1 MYKIVRN
8 VVQRGNKR
16 LYSPTNLEPRF
27 EYNDVPE
34 PNMRRL
40 INNKL
45 YTTEKIGT
53 VINGKT
59 YIGEDEKFRQF
70 HHVSPLDKSAICY
83 RAYGLQDDTLKNH
96 LNSEEFE
103 RARLHWNN
111 IGLEKRIEIFE
122 NIANQ
127 IESNVNGWK
136 DGLLINTI
144 VGQGKS
150 LYEAEI
156 DAICEL
162 VDFLKFNNSYAE
174 EIMNRQ
180 YISTDDELNYSEI
193 NGLNGFVASITPFNF
208 TAIGANLVSAP
219 LLMGTP
225 VVWKPSEYSLLS
237 NYLYYNILLENNIP
251 PEIVSFTPMH
261 PEVFMGV
268 VSEQRNLAGV
278 AFTGSSQVFSQIY
291 DMIGQNVG
299 TGTYANYPRIVGET
313 GGKNFHFVHPSADAE
328 YVAEKTFHAAF
339 GYSGQKCSACSRLYI
354 PKPLWK
360 NFCSKMLELLNELED
375 TGYHKNSLIHQTS
388 YNKTTITLNQIEK
401 DNRLD
406 IIIGGKCSDIDNFY
420 VSPTMVMS
428 DELGHDI
435 FHKEFFAPI
444 LAVYIYDPEKINE
457 TFDYCINGGGGYAL
471 TGAIF
476 ATDNYFIKKCY
487 DDMRFKAGNFYI
499 NDKCTGSV
507 VGRQPFGG
515 MGISG
520 TNDKAG
526 DIGFLYR
533 FMNQRSVK
541 QALV

>member
-1 MYKIVRN
+1 MYKIIRS

-27 EYNDVPE
+27 EYKDIPE

-59 YIGEDEKFRQF
+59 YIGEDTRFRQF
-70 HHVSPLDKSAICY
+70 HHVSPLDKNAICY

-96 LNSEEFE
+96 LNSEAFE
-103 RARLHWNN
+103 SARLHWNN

-127 IESNVNGWK
+127 IESNVNSWK

-162 VDFLKFNNSYAE
+162 VDFLKFNNCYAE
-174 EIMNRQ
+174 EIMNRK
-180 YISTDDELNYSEI
+180 YIGTDDELNYSEI

-237 NYLYYNILLENNIP
+237 NYLYYNILLEHNIP
-251 PEIVSFTPMH
+251 PEIVSFTPIN
-261 PEVFMGV
+261 PEVFMGI

-291 DMIGQNVG
+291 DKIGQNVG

-313 GGKNFHFVHPSADAE
+313 GGKNFHFAHPSANAE

-360 NFCSKMLELLNELED
+360 NFCSKMLELINELED
-375 TGYHKNSLIHQTS
+375 TDYHKNCLIHQTS
-388 YNKTTITLNQIEK
+388 YNKTAITLNQIEK

-406 IIIGGKCSDIDNFY
+406 IVIGGKCSDIDNFY
-420 VSPTMVMS
+420 VSPTIVIS
-428 DELGHDI
+428 EQLNHDI

-444 LAVYIYDPEKINE
+444 LSVYMYDLEKVNE
-457 TFDYCINGGGGYAL
+457 TFDYCINGGGDYAL

-476 ATDNYFIKKCY
+476 ATDNDFIKKCY

-515 MGISG
+515 MGLSG

-533 FMNQRSVK
+533 FMNQRSIK
-541 QALV
+541 QALI